1 MGNNDAADPMLDMD
15 QVDAENHLI
24 LPEEAWYGAEFEK
37 RAPKHAAP
45 PEESDE
51 EDHFHTGAFTIQGPD
66 FKRAHSRR
74 LRAVAATTA
83 MPYATDSSL
92 LDARLT
98 KERNLQDAAAL
109 KAKQLI
115 RNGLVTR
122 TTLTPILALPNGLTE
137 KEQKRRR
144 AAAAAQVARY
154 AYESSGDEEE
164 DYWMGRRS
172 VPKFSQR

>member
-1 MGNNDAADPMLDMD
+1 MSYSAANPHAL
-15 QVDAENHLI
+15 L
-24 LPEEAWYGAEFEK
+24 EEAWFGAEF
-37 RAPKHAAP
+37 RKHQPNTVKAA
-45 PEESDE
+45 EETE
-51 EDHFHTGAFTIQGPD
+51 PGFGTGAFKMQGPD
-66 FKRAHSRR
+66 LASVRHPSLQGKVPAK
-74 LRAVAATTA
+74 L
-83 MPYATDSSL
+83 PYATDSKKV
-92 LDARLT
+92 DACLA
-98 KERNLQDAAAL
+98 KERRVQDTAAL

-137 KEQKRRR
+137 EEQKRRR